1 MTISVNPL
9 NIPQYKLERSLKSL
23 AEIWKEYAHGLNNK
37 PPLKSLETKYGTKWR
52 NETESRTFLRRKK
65 IYEAIEI
72 GISKGYTE
80 DEVIQELEM
89 HRSYNKNGVIKR
101 KQLLWLSSNMPEKFN
116 SPT

>member
-1 MTISVNPL
+1 MEL
-9 NIPQYKLERSLKSL
+9 N
-23 AEIWKEYAHGLNNK
+23 G
-37 PPLKSLETKYGTKWR
+37 ETKQ
-52 NETESRTFLRRKK
+52 SRERFKKEK

-101 KQLLWLSSNMPEKFN
+101 KPLLWLSSNMPEKFN